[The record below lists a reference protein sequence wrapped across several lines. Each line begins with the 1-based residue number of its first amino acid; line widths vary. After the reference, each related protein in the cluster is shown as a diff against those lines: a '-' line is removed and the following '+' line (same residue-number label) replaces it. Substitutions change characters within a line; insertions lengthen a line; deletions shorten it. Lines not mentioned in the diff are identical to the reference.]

1 MNPLS
6 ADWQTFFGAEM
17 NATAALTGL
26 VVVAMSVNLS
36 RIMAHPLLPGR
47 ARRRCSRWWAAC

>member
-6 ADWQTFFGAEM
+6 ADWQTFFAVEI

-26 VVVAMSVNLS
+26 V
-36 RIMAHPLLPGR
+36 GR
-47 ARRRCSRWWAAC
+47 CGVERSAAALYCAAAG